1 MLQVRECDEAPGI
14 TAQEKGI
21 EENIDMDG
29 IIFICQFFMFIYS
42 VVNLSTKEN
51 DAIETL
57 LLVGV
62 LVMSLISTISIY
74 FV

>member
-1 MLQVRECDEAPGI
+1 
-14 TAQEKGI
+14 
-21 EENIDMDG
+21 MDG

-42 VVNLSTKEN
+42 VVNLATKEN

-57 LLVGV
+57 LLVAV
-62 LVMSLISTISIY
+62 LVMSLISIISIY